1 MAYSTSDI
9 PDLGGRTVVITGAN
23 SGLGLETAKALAEHG
38 ARVTIAVRNAEKG
51 ERAAQKIGHDTEVSS
66 LDLASLESVRA
77 FAADWGEE
85 PIDILINNA
94 GVMYTPELRTQ
105 DGFEL
110 QIGTNHLGHYAL
122 TNLLLPT
129 ITGRVVTLS
138 SNAHKAGRLDLD
150 DLNWE
155 HRPYNWFGAY
165 NQSKLANL
173 LFTSELQRRLAAAGS
188 TVIATAAHPGYAST
202 NLTANSGSLIKGTIM
217 AIGDRT
223 IAQSARAG
231 ALPTIYAAVE
241 DIPGNTYVG
250 PSGLGEWRGRP
261 KIVGRT
267 KAARDDASA
276 TALWSLSEEL
286 TGVSF
291 GL

>member
-9 PDLGGRTVVITGAN
+9 PDLSAKTVVITGAN

-38 ARVTIAVRNAEKG
+38 AQVTIAVRNAAKG
-51 ERAAQKIGHDTEVSS
+51 EQAARKIGHDAEVRS
-66 LDLASLESVRA
+66 LDLASLDSVRA
-77 FAADWGEE
+77 FAADWGEA
-85 PIDILINNA
+85 PIDLLINNA
-94 GVMYTPELRTQ
+94 GVMYTPEQRTRE
-105 DGFEL
+105 GFEL
-110 QIGTNHLGHYAL
+110 QIGTNHLGHFAL
-122 TNLLLPT
+122 TNLLLPNVT
-129 ITGRVVTLS
+129 SRVVTLS
-138 SNAHKAGRLDLD
+138 SNAHKAGKLNLE

-155 HRPYNWFGAY
+155 RRPYNWFGAY

-173 LFTSELQRRLAAAGS
+173 LFTGELQRKLTAAGS
-188 TVIATAAHPGYAST
+188 PVIATAAHPGYAST

-223 IAQSARAG
+223 IAQSAQAG

-241 DIPGNTYVG
+241 DIPGDTYVG

-267 KAARDDASA
+267 KAARDPESA
-276 TALWSLSEEL
+276 AALWSLSEEL
-286 TGVSF
+286 TGVTFS
-291 GL
+291 L